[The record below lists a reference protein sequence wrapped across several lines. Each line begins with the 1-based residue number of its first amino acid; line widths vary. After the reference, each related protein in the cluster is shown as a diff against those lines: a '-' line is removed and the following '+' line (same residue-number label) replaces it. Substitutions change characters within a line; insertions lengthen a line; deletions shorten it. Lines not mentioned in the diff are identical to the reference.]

1 MVINTTK
8 KDALKGSIDV
18 SKIVK
23 TSFDFTIEKVLAS
36 KEYENNPT
44 VNYTTTSYYN
54 TLEKLDKELSNAYH
68 MGRNYDAL
76 TKKELLLIISSV
88 LTKTPD
94 LYYDTHKL
102 ITVIE
107 DDYFIAVYDTNAEL
121 EEYLNII
128 NTRDLELMEG

>member
-23 TSFDFTIEKVLAS
+23 TSFDFTIEEVLAS
-36 KEYENNPT
+36 KEYENKPT
-44 VNYTTTSYYN
+44 VNYITKSYYN
-54 TLEKLDKELSNAYH
+54 TLEKLDKELSNAYY
-68 MGRNYDAL
+68 MGRNYEAL

-107 DDYFIAVYDTNAEL
+107 DDYFIGVYETNAEL

>member
-23 TSFDFTIEKVLAS
+23 TSFNFTIEEVLAS
-36 KEYENNPT
+36 KEYENKPT
-44 VNYTTTSYYN
+44 VNYITKSYYN
-54 TLEKLDKELSNAYH
+54 TLEKLDKELSNAFH
-68 MGRNYDAL
+68 MGRNYEAL

-107 DDYFIAVYDTNAEL
+107 DDYFIGVYETNAEL

>member
-8 KDALKGSIDV
+8 KDALKGNIDV

-44 VNYTTTSYYN
+44 VNYITKSYYN

>member
-23 TSFDFTIEKVLAS
+23 TSFNFTIEEVLAS
-36 KEYENNPT
+36 KEYENKPT
-44 VNYTTTSYYN
+44 VNYITKSYYN

-68 MGRNYDAL
+68 MGRNYEAL

-107 DDYFIAVYDTNAEL
+107 DDYFIGVYETNAEL

>member
-36 KEYENNPT
+36 KEYENKPT

-54 TLEKLDKELSNAYH
+54 TLEKLDQELSNSYH
-68 MGRNYDAL
+68 MGRNYEAL

-107 DDYFIAVYDTNAEL
+107 DDYFIGVYETNVEL

>member
-23 TSFDFTIEKVLAS
+23 TSFNFTIEEVLAS
-36 KEYENNPT
+36 KEYENKPT
-44 VNYTTTSYYN
+44 VNYITTSYYN

-68 MGRNYDAL
+68 MGRNYEAL

-107 DDYFIAVYDTNAEL
+107 DDYFIGVYETNAEL